1 MCDFCYQKN
10 VQKLNL
16 STYIEI
22 FYKILKVIYFCDLI
36 NLEYQEISKISE
48 DSNKVYYLL
57 VKHII

>member
-57 VKHII
+57 VKYII